1 MMLRGLHLRR
11 VLMKCKV
18 RFSLIGMP
26 IQIDWSLWNVNR
38 LLMPAP
44 ELYIINGPLYI
55 NYDPADIE
63 QE

>member
-11 VLMKCKV
+11 VLMKYKV

-55 NYDPADIE
+55 NYDPTDIE

>member
-1 MMLRGLHLRR
+1 MMLSGLHLRR
-11 VLMKCKV
+11 VLMKYKV

-44 ELYIINGPLYI
+44 KLYIINGPLYI

>member
-1 MMLRGLHLRR
+1 MTLRGLHLRR
-11 VLMKCKV
+11 VLMKYKV
-18 RFSLIGMP
+18 RFSLIGTP

>member
-11 VLMKCKV
+11 VLMKYKV

-44 ELYIINGPLYI
+44 ELYIKNGPLYI

>member
-11 VLMKCKV
+11 VLMKYKV
-18 RFSLIGMP
+18 RFSLIGTP

-44 ELYIINGPLYI
+44 ELYIINGLYI
-55 NYDPADIE
+55 NHDPTDIE
-63 QE
+63 QD